1 MSQIT
6 EAIDVVP
13 NPASPLPGIAR
24 EMEIRYYTASQF
36 QLMWWKFKKHRLALI
51 GMSLLAVFIF
61 IALFAE
67 FLSPYAPTARTIE
80 YLFGR
85 PQVLHFVDAEGK
97 FHLRPFT
104 YELTAAMDPQTFLLT
119 VKEDTSKPWPVYF
132 FVKGDPYKMWGVIE
146 SDRHLFG
153 VQEGH
158 LHLLGTDQ
166 LGRDILSRLFHATR
180 TSLTIGVVGLVISFF
195 LGLIIGGISGF
206 FGGGI
211 DDAIQRFIEFI
222 RSIPT
227 LPLWMALAAALP
239 KEWSPQ
245 RVYFT
250 ITILLGLLGWTHLAR
265 RVRGKLLS
273 LREEDFVVAAR
284 IAGSS
289 NSRIIARHLLPSFLS
304 YIIVDLSIS
313 FPYMILAETSLSF
326 IGLGLR
332 APVIS
337 WGTLLQDAQ
346 NIQAIALYPWLF
358 TPVAFVI
365 ISVMA
370 FSFVGD
376 GMRDAADPYS
386 R

>member
-1 MSQIT
+1 MTQVT

-13 NPASPLPGIAR
+13 NPAPPMPGIAR

-51 GMSLLAVFIF
+51 GMSLLAVFVF

-67 FLSPYAPTARTIE
+67 FLSPYGPAVRTPN
-80 YLFGR
+80 YLFGG
-85 PQVLHFVDAEGK
+85 PQVLHFVDAEGT

-104 YELTAAMDPQTFLLT
+104 YALAAAMDPETFLLE
-119 VKEDTSKPWPVYF
+119 VKEDTSEPWPVYF
-132 FVKGDPYKMWGVIE
+132 FVKGDPYKMWGLIE
-146 SDRHLFG
+146 SDVHLFG

-206 FGGGI
+206 FGGGV
-211 DDAIQRFIEFI
+211 DDVIQRFIEFI

-239 KEWSPQ
+239 KEWSPE

-365 ISVMA
+365 VSVMA

>member
-13 NPASPLPGIAR
+13 NPAPPLPGIAR

-146 SDRHLFG
+146 SDWHLFG

>member
-13 NPASPLPGIAR
+13 NPAPPLPGIAR

-67 FLSPYAPTARTIE
+67 FLSPYAPAVRTPN

-85 PQVLHFVDAEGK
+85 PQTLHFVDAEGK

-104 YELTAAMDPQTFLLT
+104 YALTAAMDPETFLLE
-119 VKEDTSKPWPVYF
+119 VKEDTSEPWPVHF
-132 FVKGDPYKMWGVIE
+132 FVKGDPYEMWGLIK

-153 VQEGH
+153 VEEGH

-227 LPLWMALAAALP
+227 LPLWMAMAAALP
-239 KEWSPQ
+239 REWSPQ

-289 NSRIIARHLLPSFLS
+289 DARIIARHLLPSFLS

-365 ISVMA
+365 VSVMA

>member
-6 EAIDVVP
+6 EAADARPVPPPSVV
-13 NPASPLPGIAR
+13 AKDAQIK
-24 EMEIRYYTASQF
+24 YYTASQF
-36 QLMWWKFKKHRLALI
+36 QLMWWKFRKHRLALV
-51 GMSLLAVFIF
+51 GMVLLGFFVF

-67 FLSPYAPTARTIE
+67 FLSPYTPTNRTIE
-80 YLFGR
+80 YLYGR

-97 FHLRPFT
+97 FHARPFT
-104 YELTAAMDPQTFLLT
+104 YALEAKMDPKTFLLE
-119 VKEDTSKPWPVYF
+119 VKEDTTEPWPVQF
-132 FVKGDPYKMWGVIE
+132 FVKGDPYKMWGLFE
-146 SDRHLFG
+146 SDVHLFG

-180 TSLTIGVVGLVISFF
+180 TSLTIGVVGLFISFF

-206 FGGGI
+206 FGGGV

-239 KEWSPQ
+239 REWSPQ

-284 IAGSS
+284 IAGST
-289 NSRIIARHLLPSFLS
+289 NSRIISRHLLPSFLS

-337 WGTLLQDAQ
+337 WGVLLQDAQ
-346 NIQAIALYPWLF
+346 NVQAIALYPWLF

>member
-13 NPASPLPGIAR
+13 NPAPPLPGIAR

-67 FLSPYAPTARTIE
+67 FLSPYGPAVRTPN
-80 YLFGR
+80 YLFGG

-104 YELTAAMDPQTFLLT
+104 YALTAAMDPQTFLLE
-119 VKEDTSKPWPVYF
+119 VKEDTTEPWPVYF
-132 FVKGDPYKMWGVIE
+132 FVKGDSYKMWGLIE
-146 SDRHLFG
+146 SDVHLFG

-289 NSRIIARHLLPSFLS
+289 NTRIIARHLLPSFLS